1 MVLIQSKISDLGDKY
16 LLFDYV
22 HLQRKYVIYRNQPP
36 FSYINY
42 IYVQL
47 YEIENFVLQWMN
59 DRKIMDSSF
68 VSLQKDTK
76 ENCTLEKESAI
87 FYKFCFYIPFQYE
100 LILFVKNN
108 AIIMCCRLTNLMS
121 KIVEFQNCVTFVFW

>member
-1 MVLIQSKISDLGDKY
+1 
-16 LLFDYV
+16 
-22 HLQRKYVIYRNQPP
+22 
-36 FSYINY
+36 
-42 IYVQL
+42 
-47 YEIENFVLQWMN
+47 
-59 DRKIMDSSF
+59 MDSSF

-121 KIVEFQNCVTFVFW
+121 KIVEFQNCVTFVF